1 MMTSTARRLKVG
13 VFSASVAT
21 FLMGS
26 SFAFCQQQG
35 YVSPSPFGSTSRLAG
50 VNFANTGLTSVGFQ
64 NTGFQNTGF
73 RNVGFQ
79 NVGFRNYAP
88 SVSGLQ
94 RPFGSSYSPYAPR
107 GLSNLNNGFGNQVP
121 AYGNQATAPVI
132 SNGNYGAAPVQY
144 SNGINPNSL
153 GYQGQG
159 FAPDDTATVV
169 IGPGTTLNS
178 GVSGPPLSRGARYT
192 LSLGFDSPVG
202 VVTNPR
208 LSEELQRQFTNSSR
222 FGAGNNIK
230 VAVENN
236 VVVLRGKVADE
247 HERDLAEVLV
257 RLSPGVYNVQND
269 LQVQGDVAAA
279 NR

>member
-1 MMTSTARRLKVG
+1 MMTSASRRLNLG
-13 VFSASVAT
+13 VLFASAAT
-21 FLMGS
+21 ILTGS
-26 SFAFCQQQG
+26 TFAFGQQQG

-50 VNFANTGLTSVGFQ
+50 TNFANSGLTSVGFQ
-64 NTGFQNTGF
+64 NTGFRNTGF
-73 RNVGFQ
+73 Q
-79 NVGFRNYAP
+79 NSGFRNYSP
-88 SVSGLQ
+88 SVSGL
-94 RPFGSSYSPYAPR
+94 RVPSRSSYTPYAP
-107 GLSNLNNGFGNQVP
+107 GGMSNLNNGFGNQMP
-121 AYGNQATAPVI
+121 AYGNQVAAPAV
-132 SNGNYGAAPVQY
+132 SNSNYGQAPLQY
-144 SNGINPNSL
+144 GNGINPNSS

-178 GVSGPPLSRGARYT
+178 GVSMPPLSRGARYT

-208 LSEELQRQFTNSSR
+208 LSEELQRQFTNSTR

-236 VVVLRGKVADE
+236 VVVLRGKVVDD

-269 LQVQGDVAAA
+269 LQVAGDVASA